1 MAHSYLL
8 EIGLEEIPAHVVTP
22 SIQQLAQK
30 VAKFLKENRLSYDS
44 IEQFSTP
51 RRLAIRINGLG
62 DRQPDIE
69 EDAKGP
75 ARKIAQDAD
84 GNWTKAAIGF
94 TKGQGLTVD
103 DITFKTIKGT
113 EYVYVHKLIQGKT
126 TQEILPGIKDVVE
139 SLNFPTMMKWANYDF
154 KFVRPIRWLVS
165 ILDDEVLPFQILDIK
180 AGRAGE

>member
-30 VAKFLKENRLSYDS
+30 VTKFLKENRLSYDS

-75 ARKIAQDAD
+75 ARKLP
-84 GNWTKAAIGF
+84 KMRMAIGQ
-94 TKGQGLTVD
+94 KRRLV
-103 DITFKTIKGT
+103 
-113 EYVYVHKLIQGKT
+113 L
-126 TQEILPGIKDVVE
+126 LKD
-139 SLNFPTMMKWANYDF
+139 
-154 KFVRPIRWLVS
+154 
-165 ILDDEVLPFQILDIK
+165 K
-180 AGRAGE
+180 A